1 MAELQGVSDI
11 LGGLGDDDDELL
23 AEMGADFNILEY
35 ADPELEAL
43 TGGKTNILD
52 LELEEE
58 PPKKDSKLPV
68 TNPVTTTPGEFASD
82 RYIKILDTFLCLL
95 NEFN

>member
-1 MAELQGVSDI
+1 MAELHGVGDI

-52 LELEEE
+52 MELEEE
-58 PPKKDSKLPV
+58 PPKKDSKAQV
-68 TNPVTTTPGEFASD
+68 TNPVTTTTG
-82 RYIKILDTFLCLL
+82 
-95 NEFN
+95 

>member
-1 MAELQGVSDI
+1 MRKNTSFEFSGTMAELQGVSDI

-58 PPKKDSKLPV
+58 PPKKDSKV
-68 TNPVTTTPGEFASD
+68 TVKNAVTTTAG
-82 RYIKILDTFLCLL
+82 I
-95 NEFN
+95 